1 VQTSELVARIGFED
15 DVTEEE
21 ADRHTRDLV
30 LLLEGLDVD
39 EVRTTRAEDGDD
51 DATRAA
57 DVATLAGTVLVTG
70 ALLRP
75 VLTSVVSLVGTW
87 LEQSGQRSV
96 TVEVGDAK
104 VTVTGRVP
112 ARDVENYVRVLRGD
126 AAPSADGAAEDAG

>member
-39 EVRTTRAEDGDD
+39 EVRTTRAEDEDD

-96 TVEVGDAK
+96 TVEVGDAR

-112 ARDVENYVRVLRGD
+112 SRDVENYVRVLRGD
-126 AAPSADGAAEDAG
+126 AEPSADGSAEGAG

>member
-39 EVRTTRAEDGDD
+39 EVRTTRAEDEDD

-96 TVEVGDAK
+96 TVEVGDAR

-112 ARDVENYVRVLRGD
+112 SRDVENYVRVLRGD
-126 AAPSADGAAEDAG
+126 AAPSTDGSAEGAG

>member
-39 EVRTTRAEDGDD
+39 EVRTTRAEDEDD

-126 AAPSADGAAEDAG
+126 AAPSAAGSAEDAG